1 MCEVL
6 NNVVNV
12 ISGLDGVL
20 EVRQLSND
28 DILKII
34 DMEAQRSK
42 DIVPVFNE
50 GVQECFKRDVC
61 FVIFK
66 KGYFRVPPTP
76 TVLLT
81 FDGEI
86 LGHDV
91 FDPEDKKKFRDDED
105 IMFLSD
111 DFVIFKDVLNN
122 YNLEKG
128 NEYFVLPPVPFPEL
142 DRSMSTRKGVF
153 VSVDELVDEAVKR
166 AADEIKSRNPDLTD
180 EEIKPM
186 AEDIGVGAIRFF
198 IAKLSPEKHLTFKWD
213 EALSFERGCAS
224 IQYAHARACKLLKK
238 SGKDV
243 SSLAVSDDWVPN
255 ENEKDLIRTIAKFPQ
270 VIEDCAN
277 KKRIHNI
284 TQYCQDLASAFNK
297 FYKAEQVIGS
307 DVEDTR
313 LVLVDRAKTT
323 LKNALDI
330 LGVPAPQKM

>member
-91 FDPEDKKKFRDDED
+91 FDPEDKE
-105 IMFLSD
+105 
-111 DFVIFKDVLNN
+111 
-122 YNLEKG
+122 
-128 NEYFVLPPVPFPEL
+128 
-142 DRSMSTRKGVF
+142 RSTMR
-153 VSVDELVDEAVKR
+153 
-166 AADEIKSRNPDLTD
+166 
-180 EEIKPM
+180 
-186 AEDIGVGAIRFF
+186 
-198 IAKLSPEKHLTFKWD
+198 
-213 EALSFERGCAS
+213 
-224 IQYAHARACKLLKK
+224 
-238 SGKDV
+238 
-243 SSLAVSDDWVPN
+243 
-255 ENEKDLIRTIAKFPQ
+255 
-270 VIEDCAN
+270 
-277 KKRIHNI
+277 
-284 TQYCQDLASAFNK
+284 
-297 FYKAEQVIGS
+297 
-307 DVEDTR
+307 
-313 LVLVDRAKTT
+313 
-323 LKNALDI
+323 
-330 LGVPAPQKM
+330 